1 MERIRN
7 KKILITGASSGIG
20 AATAKILAKE
30 GAILFLLARNEV
42 KLQQICDEIISS
54 GGTAYS
60 FPTDV
65 TDYKQV
71 IATSDLIKKEHGT
84 PDILLNNAGSGQW
97 KFIEDTSYEEVKN
110 FMAVPYFGAFY
121 LTKAFLPEMKKRNSG
136 QIINMTSYAG
146 FIPFS
151 GATAYIAAR
160 KAMIGFH
167 EALNADL
174 YHTKIKCSL
183 AYFAKVQS
191 TYWQHNDGSEE
202 RLPTAQILIPVIKPE
217 QAALAILKGIK
228 RNRSHI
234 YTPFMIA
241 VMNFFIQYTPRI
253 TRFIILKTGF
263 YKK

>member
-1 MERIRN
+1 MIIKN

-20 AATAKILAKE
+20 AATAKALAKE
-30 GAILFLLARNEV
+30 GAILFLLARNKE
-42 KLQQICDEIISS
+42 KLQQICDEITSH
-54 GGTAYS
+54 GETAYS

-65 TDYKQV
+65 SDYKQV
-71 IATSDLIKKEHGT
+71 VATANLIKKEHGT
-84 PDILLNNAGSGQW
+84 PDVLLNNAGSGQW
-97 KFIEDTSYEEVKN
+97 KFIEDTAYEEVQD

-121 LTKAFLPEMKKRNSG
+121 LTKAFLTEMKERNSG

-167 EALNADL
+167 EALSADL
-174 YHTKIKCSL
+174 YHTNIKCSL

-202 RLPTAQILIPVIKPE
+202 RLPTAQVLIPVITPE
-217 QAALAILKGIK
+217 KAAAAIVKGIK
-228 RNRSHI
+228 RQNSHI
-234 YTPFMIA
+234 YTPFMVG
-241 VMNFFIQYTPRI
+241 VMNLFIQYMPRI

-263 YKK
+263 YK